1 MIWPP
6 LGRAQDGASRDP
18 GRVKPAGLGRVTLRR
33 VLPAGLTLD
42 TSLPTWRG
50 RAVRYV
56 LIYLLMVVAMVTV
69 RGATQHIRPE
79 LRAAQAREA
88 ELTTRRD
95 TLALQLQ
102 SLENPQRLRSW
113 AFANGMRRFTDANKV
128 TETIA
133 PLPSVRVPV
142 SPERKLEVKTQWR

>member
-1 MIWPP
+1 MWPP
-6 LGRAQDGASRDP
+6 LNRARP
-18 GRVKPAGLGRVTLRR
+18 GREGRPPAAPRSGTVFRSLRR
-33 VLPAGLTLD
+33 VWPATLVVD

-56 LIYLLMVVAMVTV
+56 LIYLLMVLTLVIV

-88 ELTTRRD
+88 ELNTQRD

-102 SLENPQRLRSW
+102 SLENPQRLRTW
-113 AFANGMRRFTDANKV
+113 AFANGMRRFTDADKV
-128 TETIA
+128 TESIA
-133 PLPSVRVPV
+133 PLPSARVPV
-142 SPERKLEVKTQWR
+142 VPARKLEVKTQWR